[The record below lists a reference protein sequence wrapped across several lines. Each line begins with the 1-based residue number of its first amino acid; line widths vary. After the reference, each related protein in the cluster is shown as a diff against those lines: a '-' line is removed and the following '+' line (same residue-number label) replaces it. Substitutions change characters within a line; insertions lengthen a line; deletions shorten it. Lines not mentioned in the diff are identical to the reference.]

1 MSENNSCSNKP
12 NSIEFRTVEVPNDK
26 SIISRKV
33 GMIQSFAMSLTS
45 RGIMDKKI
53 NKATKQLRVLSCFGN
68 QHLGGVL
75 PPCEHLKN
83 SKTEGQYFCGGCGC
97 GDRQGTWLVSNGN
110 DYSKLDYPRLNCP
123 ITMPGFTNY
132 KPSVPDEA
140 VSPITRKYYIENVE
154 FDELNKMPVTLPDMP
169 EQMQKAM
176 EEAQKK
182 ALTGGTGASFIFGG
196 SPPPGW
202 PPNLNSDK
210 LQ

>member
-1 MSENNSCSNKP
+1 MSENNSCSSKP

-26 SIISRKV
+26 SIITRKI

-68 QHLGGVL
+68 KHLGGVV
-75 PPCEHLKN
+75 PPCEHLKD
-83 SKTEGQYFCGGCGC
+83 SKTEGQHFCGGCGC
-97 GDRQGTWLVSNGN
+97 GDRQGTWLIANGN

-140 VSPITRKYYIENVE
+140 IAPITRKYYIENIE
-154 FDELNKMPVTLPDMP
+154 FEELNSMSVSLPDMP

-182 ALTGGTGASFIFGG
+182 SLAGMTSGIISI
-196 SPPPGW
+196 PPGEQ
-202 PPNLNSDK
+202 LNSQK